1 MLAPVT
7 APGPSPARAVLKA
20 GHVKQITSFFQNM
33 TVAPEPSGAQRQK
46 SRLSHSSGVPANNK
60 ENVVVADDD
69 CDSPLLGKGRVRADC
84 CCLVRTSRRVAA
96 QGSRAGKP
104 SRHAE
109 FLRRAAALNVALS
122 PAHYKKRL

>member
-1 MLAPVT
+1 MLPTTLTDDVDQRLPLQHRAAAAHAPPLAPPPVMLAPVT

-84 CCLVRTSRRVAA
+84 CCLVRTS
-96 QGSRAGKP
+96 
-104 SRHAE
+104 
-109 FLRRAAALNVALS
+109 
-122 PAHYKKRL
+122 